1 MVSYMKKQA
10 IKPRFIFWLVIFGV
24 MLMII
29 PLFLILH
36 LTVLAKITGVV
47 VVVLI
52 SIALRIW
59 RLQTL
64 AKRSKVLRIKMTLNE
79 RFWLERHVAF
89 YYFLSKSD
97 KIVFEDRIGLFLAEI
112 IITEKRKEIP
122 EKSTCLLVAASA
134 IIAFWDLPFWDYG
147 DLREVIVYSD
157 EVLEQENTTI
167 EEEVTKRVNS
177 QEGSNSIL
185 IMSLSA
191 LSFGLKQSSKNKS
204 AIDNTSFLNKELYYS
219 WFKLIEKYITENLI
233 NDFENQADQ
242 QSNKSEFFSFISRKY
257 KSTPD
262 SFKQDHFHLHN
273 FIQEILSKKD
283 S

>member
-64 AKRSKVLRIKMTLNE
+64 AKRNKVLRIKMTLNE

-112 IITEKRKEIP
+112 IITETGKEIP
-122 EKSTCLLVAASA
+122 EKSTCLLVASSA

-233 NDFENQADQ
+233 NDLENQTEQ

-257 KSTPD
+257 NNTPD
-262 SFKQDHFHLHN
+262 SFKQDHFHLYN

>member
-1 MVSYMKKQA
+1 MVSYLKKQA

-52 SIALRIW
+52 SIALRLW

-64 AKRSKVLRIKMTLNE
+64 AKRNKVLRIKMTLNE

-112 IITEKRKEIP
+112 IITETGKEIP
-122 EKSTCLLVAASA
+122 EKSTCLLVASSA

-147 DLREVIVYSD
+147 DLRKVIVYSD

-233 NDFENQADQ
+233 NDLENKTEQ
-242 QSNKSEFFSFISRKY
+242 QSNESEFFSFISRKY
-257 KSTPD
+257 NNTPD
-262 SFKQDHFHLHN
+262 SFKQDHFHLYN
-273 FIQEILSKKD
+273 FIQEILIKKA
-283 S
+283 

>member
-52 SIALRIW
+52 SIALRLW

-64 AKRSKVLRIKMTLNE
+64 AKRNKVLRIKMTLNE

-112 IITEKRKEIP
+112 IITETGKEIP
-122 EKSTCLLVAASA
+122 EKSTCLLVASSA

-233 NDFENQADQ
+233 NDLENQTEQ

-257 KSTPD
+257 NNTPD
-262 SFKQDHFHLHN
+262 SFKQDHFHLYN
-273 FIQEILSKKD
+273 FIQEILIKKD

>member
-1 MVSYMKKQA
+1 MVSYLKKQA

-24 MLMII
+24 MLMVI

-52 SIALRIW
+52 SIALNVW

-64 AKRSKVLRIKMTLNE
+64 AKRNKVLRIKMTLNE
-79 RFWLERHVAF
+79 RFWLERHIAF

-112 IITEKRKEIP
+112 VIIEKGKEIA

-134 IIAFWDLPFWDYG
+134 IIAFWDLPYWDYG
-147 DLREVIVYSD
+147 DLREVMVYPD

-167 EEEVTKRVNS
+167 EGEVTKSENS

-204 AIDNTSFLNKELYYS
+204 AIDNTSFLNKELYES
-219 WFKLIEKYITENLI
+219 WFKLIEKYIAENLI
-233 NDFENQADQ
+233 NDVENQTYQ
-242 QSNKSEFFSFISRKY
+242 QSNKSEFFSLISRKY

-262 SFKQDHFHLHN
+262 LFKQDHFELYN
-273 FIQEILSKKD
+273 FIQEILSKKA
-283 S
+283 

>member
-1 MVSYMKKQA
+1 MVSYLKKQA

-24 MLMII
+24 MLMVI

-52 SIALRIW
+52 SIALRLW

-64 AKRSKVLRIKMTLNE
+64 AKRNKVLRIKMTLNE

-112 IITEKRKEIP
+112 IITEKGKEIP
-122 EKSTCLLVAASA
+122 EKSTCLLVAASS

-147 DLREVIVYSD
+147 DLREVMVYSD
-157 EVLEQENTTI
+157 EVLGQENTTI
-167 EEEVTKRVNS
+167 EGEVTKSENS

-204 AIDNTSFLNKELYYS
+204 AIDNTSFLNKELYES
-219 WFKLIEKYITENLI
+219 WFKLIKKYITENLI
-233 NDFENQADQ
+233 NDFENQTDQ

-257 KSTPD
+257 NRTPD
-262 SFKQDHFHLHN
+262 LFKHDHFQLYN
-273 FIQEILSKKD
+273 FIQEILIKKA
-283 S
+283 

>member
-64 AKRSKVLRIKMTLNE
+64 AKRNKVLRIKMTLNE
-79 RFWLERHVAF
+79 RFWIERHVAF

-112 IITEKRKEIP
+112 IITETGKEIP
-122 EKSTCLLVAASA
+122 EKSTCLLVASSA

-233 NDFENQADQ
+233 NDLENQTEQ

-257 KSTPD
+257 NNTPD
-262 SFKQDHFHLHN
+262 SFKQDHFHLYN
-273 FIQEILSKKD
+273 FIQEILIKKD